1 MKRMR
6 QTGRKQERNLRFR
19 SAART
24 HIKKA
29 RRLIAEGKLEEAQ
42 EAAQQAVST
51 LDRAAAK
58 GILHRNNVARRKSR
72 LMRQLNQALG
82 QHSGE

>member
-6 QTGRKQERNLRFR
+6 QTERKRERNQRFR

-24 HIKKA
+24 YIKKT
-29 RRLIAEGKLEEAQ
+29 RWLIAEGRLEEAR
-42 EAAQQAVST
+42 EVARKAVST
-51 LDRAAAK
+51 LDRAAVK

-82 QHSGE
+82 QQSGE

>member
-6 QTGRKQERNLRFR
+6 QAERKQQRNQRFR

-24 HIKKA
+24 YIKKT

-42 EAAQQAVST
+42 EVAQKAVST
-51 LDRAAAK
+51 MDRAASK

-82 QHSGE
+82 QNSGE